1 MPNGKPDDHP
11 LTDILHYGRDVYSS
25 RAAGLVREI
34 AGLADEKALRE
45 LGDLL
50 FNKYNEFSNPDVA
63 TLEKYLTELR
73 DRLRQ
78 EARDR
83 GFEAC

>member
-34 AGLADEKALRE
+34 ARIADERVLRE

-50 FNKYNEFSNPDVA
+50 FNEYNEFSKPNVA
-63 TLEKYLTELR
+63 ALEEYLTELR

-78 EARDR
+78 DARDR
-83 GFEAC
+83 GFEVC